1 MGCPGTKKE
10 ETMAQ
15 KNATPN
21 KDQARIIK
29 ANGLA
34 PIEWVVMRDLMHSM
48 IIKHRITHEVKLIDK
63 K

>member
-1 MGCPGTKKE
+1 
-10 ETMAQ
+10 MAQ

-29 ANGLA
+29 ANGLT

-48 IIKHRITHEVKLIDK
+48 IIKNRITHEVKLIDK

>member
-1 MGCPGTKKE
+1 
-10 ETMAQ
+10 MAQ

-29 ANGLA
+29 ANGLT
-34 PIEWVVMRDLMHSM
+34 PIEWVVMRDLMNSM
-48 IIKHRITHEVKLIDK
+48 IIKHRITHELKLIDK